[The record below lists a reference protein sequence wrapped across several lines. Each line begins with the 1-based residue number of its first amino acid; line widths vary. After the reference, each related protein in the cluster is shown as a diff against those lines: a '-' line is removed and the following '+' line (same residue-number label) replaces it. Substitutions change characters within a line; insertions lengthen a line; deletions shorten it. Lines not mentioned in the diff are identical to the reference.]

1 VNSQPGAY
9 FETIPMQED
18 PIVYSVFLVFT
29 GAALVATLAL
39 YARQA
44 LLVAY
49 ILLGALLGPSALGLV
64 DDPELVGEMSHIGIM
79 FLLFLMGLELNPREL
94 LLLMRRT
101 TIVTVGSSLVFAG
114 IGVGTAAAF
123 GYTLAEALVVGAAM
137 VFSST
142 IIGLKLLPTTILHHQ
157 RTGEL
162 VISILLMQDLLAILL
177 LLALKGGGGM
187 ENPFLE
193 AFKLSLALPLL
204 IAAAWVVVKYLLVPL
219 LHKFDTIKEYVFL
232 LAIGWCLGLA
242 EAAHAMGLSAEIGAF
257 VAGISLAA
265 NPVSLFIAES
275 LKPLRD
281 FFLVLFFF
289 SLGAGF
295 ELDMLGVVLL
305 PSLLL
310 AGAMLLVKGPV
321 FGFLLRRVGE
331 DARRA
336 REVGN
341 RLAQLSEFSLLL
353 AVLAQTSGVIGESAS
368 YLIQLTTLLTFLVS
382 TYLVVMR
389 YPTPIA
395 LDPKL
400 RRD

>member
-1 VNSQPGAY
+1 
-9 FETIPMQED
+9 MQQD
-18 PIVYSVFLVFT
+18 PIVFTIFLVFT

-39 YARQA
+39 YVRQA

-49 ILLGALLGPSALGLV
+49 ILLGVVLGPSVAGLV
-64 DDPELVGEMSHIGIM
+64 DDPDMIREMAHIGIM
-79 FLLFLMGLELNPREL
+79 FLLFLMGLELNPRDL
-94 LLLMRRT
+94 LMLMRRT
-101 TIVTVGSSLVFAG
+101 TIVTVGSSVVFAG
-114 IGVGTAAAF
+114 VGVAIAAAF
-123 GYTLAEALVVGAAM
+123 GYTLVESLVVGAAM

-142 IIGLKLLPTTILHHQ
+142 IIGLKLLPTTVLHHQ
-157 RTGEL
+157 RTGGI

-187 ENPFLE
+187 DNPYLE
-193 AFKLSLALPLL
+193 ALKLALALPLL
-204 IAAAWVVVKYLLVPL
+204 IAVAVAMVKYILVPL
-219 LHKFDTIKEYVFL
+219 LQKFDTIKEYVFL
-232 LAIGWCLGLA
+232 LTIGWCLGVA
-242 EAAHAMGLSAEIGAF
+242 EAAAAMGLSAEIGAF
-257 VAGISLAA
+257 VAGIALAA

-295 ELDMLGVVLL
+295 DLSMLGAVLL
-305 PSLLL
+305 PAFLL
-310 AGAMLLVKGPV
+310 AVAMLLIKGPV
-321 FGFLLRRVGE
+321 FAFLLRRVGE
-331 DARRA
+331 KADRS
-336 REVGN
+336 REVGI

-353 AVLAQTSGVIGESAS
+353 AVLAQSRNVICDEAS
-368 YLIQLTTLLTFLVS
+368 YLIQLATLLTFLVS
-382 TYLVVMR
+382 TYVVVLK